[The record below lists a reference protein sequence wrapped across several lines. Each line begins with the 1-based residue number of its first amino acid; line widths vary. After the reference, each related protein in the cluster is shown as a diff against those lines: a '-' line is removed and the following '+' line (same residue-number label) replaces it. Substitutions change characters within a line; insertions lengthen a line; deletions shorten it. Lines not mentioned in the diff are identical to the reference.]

1 MRIKTSQLF
10 FFIRRL
16 NNIFIIYL
24 QIVSFG
30 KILIVMKNIYTVL
43 FISLAIYCRV
53 TAQTPTVQDCL
64 GAIPVSQQIYYQ
76 DSSFTGTGNYP
87 DEISSAGCPASC
99 LLTGEMNDV
108 WYIFTVQT
116 TGNLC
121 FNIIPNSSSDDYDWA
136 VFNLTTA
143 TCADIYSDTSL
154 MVSCSFSAN
163 SGTTGANGLDSITC
177 AAASAGPNNANIPVS
192 AGETYVLNISNYSA
206 TQSGYTLDFSCTDS
220 TIISGLHQAKNQAKN
235 ISLFPNPV
243 KETATISF
251 MADADKNYSFQ
262 VFDITVKPVLEQ
274 DIGRIPAVGKSEF
287 SFSVFTLKSGSYF
300 LVLYADN
307 EIAGRT
313 RMMVIK

>member
-1 MRIKTSQLF
+1 MKKLYPVVLIMLAFLCRI
-10 FFIRRL
+10 
-16 NNIFIIYL
+16 
-24 QIVSFG
+24 
-30 KILIVMKNIYTVL
+30 
-43 FISLAIYCRV
+43 

-87 DEISSAGCPASC
+87 NEISSAGCPASC

-108 WYIFTVQT
+108 WYILTVQT

-136 VFNLTTA
+136 VFNLTNA

-154 MVSCSFSAN
+154 MVSCNFSAS

-177 AAASAGPNNANIPVS
+177 AASSAGPNNAKIPMS
-192 AGETYVLNISNYSA
+192 AGEIFVLNISNYSA

-235 ISLFPNPV
+235 ISLSPNPV
-243 KETATISF
+243 KEMATVSF
-251 MADADKNYSFQ
+251 VADAGKNYCFK
-262 VFDITVKPVLEQ
+262 VLDITGKPVLEQ
-274 DIGRIPAVGKSEF
+274 DIGRIPAAGKSEF
-287 SFSVFTLKSGSYF
+287 SFSVSTLTSGSYF
-300 LVLYADN
+300 LVLYSDS

-313 RMMVIK
+313 RMMVVK